1 MDLGE
6 KVRQRREEL
15 GMTQEELSLKMGY
28 KSRAS
33 INKIENG
40 RQVSPKIIVRLAEE
54 LKVSAAY
61 LMGYEEEKKPT
72 TTSELSEN
80 KKKIMEFVKTVPDD
94 KVDYVIRIM
103 QSILQDDKWFS
114 LFVLL

>member
-6 KVRQRREEL
+6 KVKQRREEL

-40 RQVSPKIIVRLAEE
+40 RPVSQKIIVRLATE
-54 LKVSAAY
+54 LKVSVAY
-61 LMGYEEEKKPT
+61 LMGYQEEKPT
-72 TTSELSEN
+72 DRSGLSE
-80 KKKIMEFVKTVPDD
+80 KKQELINFLETVPDD

-103 QSILQDDKWFS
+103 QTILQDEK
-114 LFVLL
+114 